1 MNAPDIITLFC
12 DIDDFCKLFIPAW
25 HRRQLTCG
33 ERKRRRATRLTAS
46 EMMTLVVHFHQSHYR
61 NFKAYY
67 LLYVCRHLRDCFPD
81 LLSYTRFVALMPSVL
96 IPLCVYLQNRKGT
109 ATGLAFIDA
118 TSIVVCHNRRIHSHK
133 VFKKIAKRGKTSI
146 GWFYGFKLHLV
157 VNERG
162 ELLAFYITP
171 GNVDDRK
178 PVAHLTK
185 GLTGKLF
192 GDKGYISKALFE
204 ALLAEGLQLITRL
217 RKGMVNRLMPLIDKI
232 LLRKRALIET
242 IHDQLKNICQ
252 SEHSRHRR
260 VNNFMVNLIAGLI
273 AYTHQPC
280 KPSLDL
286 EPNQLNQLILLGTS
300 V

>member
-1 MNAPDIITLFC
+1 
-12 DIDDFCKLFIPAW
+12 
-25 HRRQLTCG
+25 
-33 ERKRRRATRLTAS
+33 
-46 EMMTLVVHFHQSHYR
+46 
-61 NFKAYY
+61 
-67 LLYVCRHLRDCFPD
+67 VCRHLRDYFPD

-133 VFKKIAKRGKTSI
+133 VFKKIAKRGTTSI

-178 PVAHLTK
+178 PVAPLTK

-192 GDKGYISKALFE
+192 GDKGYISKVLFE
-204 ALLAEGLQLITRL
+204 ALLAEGLQLIIHNKFNDIVVTRIVFIQVAS
-217 RKGMVNRLMPLIDKI
+217 KEASWVN
-232 LLRKRALIET
+232 
-242 IHDQLKNICQ
+242 
-252 SEHSRHRR
+252 HR
-260 VNNFMVNLIAGLI
+260 FWTMSAGPFVSVTT
-273 AYTHQPC
+273 AYAPNSPISTGSSVLSFFTTNGIQP
-280 KPSLDL
+280 P
-286 EPNQLNQLILLGTS
+286 
-300 V
+300 